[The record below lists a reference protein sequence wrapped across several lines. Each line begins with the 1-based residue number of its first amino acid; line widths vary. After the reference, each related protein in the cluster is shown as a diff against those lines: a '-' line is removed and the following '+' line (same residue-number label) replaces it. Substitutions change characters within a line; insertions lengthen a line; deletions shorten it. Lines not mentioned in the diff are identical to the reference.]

1 MNYIVCGRYLKDI
14 RMQAF
19 LKGWRKLSHAKFINM
34 SMQILD
40 WKGENKPLAL
50 VPESVGDYGPG
61 VLSKTPAGYC

>member
-1 MNYIVCGRYLKDI
+1 
-14 RMQAF
+14 MQAF